1 LAKHFDATLK
11 DLLEADPQAWL
22 DLLRLDADGP
32 IRVVD
37 SDLATVTAAADKV
50 LRIEGEAPRLVHLE
64 FQASHDL
71 NLPRRLL
78 WYNVLLDYRHGLPV
92 FSAAVLVRPEANSP
106 AFDGILRRALPES
119 PDHLTFRYAV
129 VRIWEEPVETLLEGP
144 LGTLPLAPI
153 SDVEPRRLP
162 DVLRRLAR
170 RLEGEADPARSARL
184 LSATGILLGMRHPQ
198 IAIHELFEEVFD
210 MSWQIH
216 GIEETPLGRDLIG
229 KGLALGLASERRL
242 ILNLGRSKFG
252 PPGRDVLEEFE
263 RIDDLDRLEALGLRL
278 LSVTSWEEL
287 LAEPTTPPDEQG

>member
-1 LAKHFDATLK
+1 LAKHYDATLK
-11 DLLEADPQAWL
+11 DLLEADPHAWL
-22 DLLRLDADGP
+22 EFLRVGADGP

-50 LRIEGEAPRLVHLE
+50 LRIDGTTSRLVHLE

-71 NLPRRLL
+71 SLPRRLL

-92 FSAAVLVRPEANSP
+92 MSAAVLVRPEANSP
-106 AFDGILRRALPES
+106 TFDGLLRRALPDA

-129 VRIWEEPVETLLEGP
+129 VRIWEEPVEGLLEGP

-153 SDVEPRRLP
+153 SNIEARRLP
-162 DVLRRLAR
+162 DVLRRLSQ
-170 RLEGEADPARSARL
+170 RLEGEAAPERSAYL
-184 LSATGILLGMRHPQ
+184 LSATRILLGMRYTPL
-198 IAIHELFEEVFD
+198 AIDELFEEVFK

-242 ILNLGRSKFG
+242 ILSQGRAKFG
-252 PPGRDVLEEFE
+252 PPGREVLEEFE
-263 RIDDLDRLEALGLRL
+263 SIKDLDRLEALGLRL
-278 LSVTSWEEL
+278 LSVSSWEEL
-287 LAEPTTPPDEQG
+287 LAEPASPPDERG